1 MKLIGQFVVAHP
13 WQSLLLMTLLLLA
26 GIADGIGLSAM
37 LPMLNLAF
45 EAGSDGMLALFSAR
59 GADVEAVCAAAERSA
74 WPVSVALSAEAAVRS
89 PQTTGRW
96 ADPWFD
102 RSEIWYNYSAY
113 S

>member
-1 MKLIGQFVVAHP
+1 MPSTPLNV
-13 WQSLLLMTLLLLA
+13 LLLVIDDLRPELA
-26 GIADGIGLSAM
+26 SYGFPTVTPHLDAFASSALTFTRAYVQYSHCSPSRNSFLS
-37 LPMLNLAF
+37 
-45 EAGSDGMLALFSAR
+45 G
-59 GADVEAVCAAAERSA
+59 
-74 WPVSVALSAEAAVRS
+74 RS